1 MLKPILKQI
10 KFAKNLVV
18 YADYITVVFDWA
30 MYICIR
36 QNFFLSF
43 HGKILAPLARF
54 MREPRIITK
63 DRCLIAS
70 EYSDVSSLYTRSILF
85 WWFLFDKKRWEIVG
99 SCWWKQWCL
108 LDGFGSYVFTY
119 CSNST
124 INLSSSQPFD
134 RDSMTQIYWVLQCW
148 EFDILSSEC
157 YSTMNYYSNLLATMP
172 SLQCGATGEDTDP
185 SKVECEWIATVKSL
199 WQHTVRAL

>member
-10 KFAKNLVV
+10 KFAKKLVV

-70 EYSDVSSLYTRSILF
+70 EYSDVSSLYTRSIHF
-85 WWFLFDKKRWEIVG
+85 WWFLFDKKGERLSAHADENSDVSWMDLDHMYLRIV
-99 SCWWKQWCL
+99 
-108 LDGFGSYVFTY
+108 
-119 CSNST
+119 
-124 INLSSSQPFD
+124 
-134 RDSMTQIYWVLQCW
+134 
-148 EFDILSSEC
+148 
-157 YSTMNYYSNLLATMP
+157 
-172 SLQCGATGEDTDP
+172 
-185 SKVECEWIATVKSL
+185 ATVS
-199 WQHTVRAL
+199 